1 MIAIG
6 SDHGGYKLK
15 EEIKKY
21 FDEKGIEYRDFGIDS
36 EERTDYPIYAKKVA
50 QAVQSKECE
59 GGILLCRSG
68 YGMTVVANKFKG
80 IRAASIS
87 NEEAA
92 KFAKADDDINV
103 ITLGGDYLT
112 INEAICIIRNWL
124 ATEFKGGRY
133 AERLEMINDIE
144 SQNMK

>member
-21 FDEKGIEYRDFGIDS
+21 FDEKGIEYRDFGTDS

-124 ATEFKGGRY
+124 ATEFKGGIY

>member
-21 FDEKGIEYRDFGIDS
+21 FDEKGIEYRDFGTDS
-36 EERTDYPIYAKKVA
+36 EEKTDYPIYAKKVA

-87 NEEAA
+87 IALS
-92 KFAKADDDINV
+92 
-103 ITLGGDYLT
+103 T
-112 INEAICIIRNWL
+112 
-124 ATEFKGGRY
+124 
-133 AERLEMINDIE
+133 
-144 SQNMK
+144 SP

>member
-21 FDEKGIEYRDFGIDS
+21 FDEKGIEYRDFGTDS

-124 ATEFKGGRY
+124 ATELKGGRY